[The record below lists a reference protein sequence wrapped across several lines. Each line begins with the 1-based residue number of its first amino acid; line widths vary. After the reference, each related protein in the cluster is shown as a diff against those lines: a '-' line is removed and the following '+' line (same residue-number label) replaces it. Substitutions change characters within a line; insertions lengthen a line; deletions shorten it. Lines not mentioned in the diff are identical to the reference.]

1 LFDLDGIVITGRKHY
16 FSYRLSQEH
25 NIPVKLV
32 EEFFLNGF
40 RECSFGKADLKEK
53 IAPFLIKWNWK
64 GTVEDLLEYWFTSEG
79 TINKEVLK
87 IIGDL
92 RSKGI
97 KCYIATRQ
105 EKYRMQYLLDTVGL
119 KNYFDG
125 VFCTCDI
132 GYDKWQLEFFE
143 YVFKKLKLK
152 PQEIMFFD
160 DTQKNIDIISKEG
173 VHAYFYEN
181 IDTLKK
187 HTDQLLN

>member
-1 LFDLDGIVITGRKHY
+1 
-16 FSYRLSQEH
+16 
-25 NIPVKLV
+25 
-32 EEFFLNGF
+32 
-40 RECSFGKADLKEK
+40 
-53 IAPFLIKWNWK
+53 
-64 GTVEDLLEYWFTSEG
+64 VEDLLEYWFTSEG